1 MSFVA
6 GFAACGADAYEWPPC
21 ESSLLEALEQHAQAP
36 LLVVHCPA
44 PVMPPDWLLRAL
56 PHEDAFV
63 WSPPEGVAFAGAGV
77 ARQIPVAG
85 EGLPQ
90 RAAGLFEGVVE
101 VNLGTSPAVPLRA
114 VAALPFELG
123 RSDAGAVFLPRW
135 RFALDHAGAWLTLVT
150 RPEERGDEL
159 SRRRVVEEYSRL
171 RQALDAVA
179 NARRYA
185 AGKTKARVL
194 TLDHGDVEGWKAAVA
209 RTVDAIR
216 HDRFAKVVLARSAEV
231 ELDQAFD
238 ACDVLE
244 RLPGSWGTR
253 YALRQGSVT
262 LVGLSPERLVT
273 RHGPSVFCDALAGTA
288 KTGSE
293 GALQASAKELV
304 EHNHV
309 VREIVRSLT
318 PLCRTVEAATTPQV
332 RLLRHLS
339 HLLTPVRGE
348 LDGKHHVLTLVDAVH
363 PTPAIGGVPGAGALA
378 FLREVEGCDRGLYA
392 GPVGWFDEA
401 GDGDFWV
408 ALRGG
413 LIEGRRAKVWA
424 GAGIVADSQPEAE
437 LAETQLKQRAF
448 LCALGADA

>member
-21 ESSLLEALEQHAQAP
+21 EAPLLDTLEQHAQAP

-56 PHEDAFV
+56 PEGDAFA
-63 WSPPEGVAFAGAGV
+63 WSPPEGVAFAAVGAV
-77 ARQIPVAG
+77 RQTPVAG

-90 RAAGLFEGVVE
+90 RAAELFDGVVE
-101 VNLGTSPAVPLRA
+101 VNLGTSTAVPLRA

-123 RSDAGAVFLPRW
+123 RSQAGAVFLPRW

-150 RPEERGDEL
+150 RAEERGDEL
-159 SRRRVVEEYSRL
+159 SRRRLVEEYIRL

-179 NARRYA
+179 DARRFSQ
-185 AGKTKARVL
+185 GRTKARVL
-194 TLDHGDVEGWKAAVA
+194 KLDHGDVDGWQAAVA

-216 HDRFAKVVLARSAEV
+216 SDRFAKVVLVRSAEV
-231 ELDQAFD
+231 ELDRTFD

-253 YALRQGSVT
+253 YALRQGART

-273 RHGPSVFCDALAGTA
+273 RQGESVFCDALAGTA
-288 KTGSE
+288 RSGAE
-293 GALQASAKELV
+293 GALQASSKELV

-318 PLCRTVEAATTPQV
+318 PLCRTVDAAKTPQV
-332 RLLRHLS
+332 RVLRHLS

-348 LDGKHHVLTLVDAVH
+348 LDGPHHVLTLVEGVH

-378 FLREVEGCDRGLYA
+378 FLREVEGRDRGLYA
-392 GPVGWFDEA
+392 GPIGWFDQT

-408 ALRGG
+408 ALRCG
-413 LIEGRRAKVWA
+413 LIEGTRAQVWA

-448 LCALGADA
+448 LLALGADA